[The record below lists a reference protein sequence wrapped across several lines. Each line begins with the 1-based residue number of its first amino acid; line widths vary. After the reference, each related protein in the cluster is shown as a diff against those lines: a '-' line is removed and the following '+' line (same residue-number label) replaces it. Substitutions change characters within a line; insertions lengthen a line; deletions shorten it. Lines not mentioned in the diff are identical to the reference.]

1 MRILLTGSKGQLGRC
16 FKDRLPENWELI
28 AADSATLDITDAE
41 AVLNMVKSFQP
52 DAVVNTAAYT
62 AVDKAEKERAKAFA
76 VNGSAVHN
84 LAAAARAVKA
94 RFLHISTDYV
104 FDGKSKT
111 PYTETAPPD
120 PAGAYG
126 KSKLSGEFLALAA
139 NPDSLIIRTAWVFSE
154 YGSNF
159 VKTILNQAA
168 AQPEITVVNDQTG
181 CPTYAGDLA
190 QTMINILDMDAF
202 PRGIYHYCGSA
213 PVNRLEFAE
222 QILQTASNVR
232 SGFTAPVLKAESGNS
247 AEPPFRPE
255 YSVLDCNKIRSGLG
269 INAPDWQKSLADVIT
284 KLNH

>member
-41 AVLNMVKSFQP
+41 AVMNMVKSFQP
-52 DAVVNTAAYT
+52 DAVVNAAAYT
-62 AVDKAEKERAKAFA
+62 AVEKAENERAKAFA

-120 PAGAYG
+120 PASTYG
-126 KSKLSGEFLALAA
+126 KSKLSGECLALAA

-159 VKTILNQAA
+159 VKTILNLAA
-168 AQPEITVVNDQTG
+168 SHNEITVVNDQTG

-190 QTMINILDMDAF
+190 QAMITLLDKPVF
-202 PRGIYHYCGSA
+202 PRGVYHYCGSS

-222 QILQTASNVR
+222 QILQTASAVR
-232 SGFTAPVLKAESGNS
+232 PGFTAPALKGNTVDS
-247 AEPPFRPE
+247 SEPPFRPE
-255 YSVLDCNKIRSGLG
+255 YSVLDCNKIRHELD